1 MRRAELAMNLDKRRS
16 IRRGVAI
23 VVGVGA
29 LGALTGCFG
38 KKTDIEEQEPF
49 TPRIYVEQTRLSAER
64 LKSEDERNPK
74 GGVMGPVDK
83 TADAVWDQIVRIY
96 YWISGD
102 KPFDQAKNLV
112 DPAFPDKRRQA
123 IMFFSKHEYGR
134 RDPYRKYYTEMART
148 DDHHVV
154 RAMAIRAMNR
164 ARVREE
170 TAVYVLGL
178 EHAHPMV
185 RLEAAK
191 ALANM
196 PDPAAVAGLIKHLED
211 ADETNDVRVAAA
223 DALRLYKTSEA
234 AQALVRVLRDREFG
248 VAWQARQSLRLMT
261 GKDFRFDPGGWL
273 AYLTGTEKPFG

>member
-1 MRRAELAMNLDKRRS
+1 MNLDKRRS

-23 VVGVGA
+23 VVVGVGT
-29 LGALTGCFG
+29 LGTLTGCFG
-38 KKTDIEEQEPF
+38 KKTDLEEQEPF
-49 TPRIYVEQTRLSAER
+49 TQRIWLAQARASEER
-64 LKSEDERNPK
+64 LKSEDERQPR
-74 GGVMGPVDK
+74 GGIVLGPIDR
-83 TADAVWDQIVRIY
+83 TTDAVWDQVMRIY

-102 KPFDQAKNLV
+102 TPFDAAKNMV

-134 RDPYRKYYTEMART
+134 REPYSKYYAEMART
-148 DDHHVV
+148 DDHHIV
-154 RAMAIRAMNR
+154 RAMALRAMNR
-164 ARVREE
+164 ARMREE
-170 TAVYVLGL
+170 GALYAAML
-178 EHAHPMV
+178 EDKHPLV

-196 PDPAAVAGLIKHLED
+196 PEPTAVAGLVRRLQDPE
-211 ADETNDVRVAAA
+211 ESMDVRVAAA

-261 GKDFRFDPGGWL
+261 GKDYRFDPVAWL
-273 AYLTGTEKPFG
+273 TYITGTEKPFG